1 MRVEAEVSLYPLGE
15 PHLSHPV
22 QAFVGVVEDH
32 HCEAEV
38 GPMSTIVKGESADVF
53 EAIRTGYEK
62 ACHEGGCVLIV
73 KASNVC
79 PA

>member
-1 MRVEAEVSLYPLGE
+1 MVVEAEVSLYPLGE

-22 QAFVGVVEDH
+22 QAFVKVLEDYG
-32 HCEAEV
+32 CETEV
-38 GPMSTIVKGESADVF
+38 GQMSTLIKGESANVF
-53 EAIRTGYEK
+53 EALRAGYDYASQK
-62 ACHEGGCVLIV
+62 GGCVLIV